1 MKLIAGDIG
10 GTKTILALFTSED
23 GPEKPLYE
31 DTRPSGSY
39 GSLEAVVRE
48 FTDRH
53 GVTDV
58 DRAVFGVAGPVM
70 GERARITNLSWE
82 IDASRLRKEFGL
94 TRVKL
99 INDLQAVAYGIA
111 LLRDEDLFTLN
122 RGVADSTG
130 PKAVIAAGT
139 GLGEAY
145 LTWDGR
151 HYIAHASEGGHT
163 EFGPSNALE
172 LELLKYLME
181 RFDHVSYERVCSG
194 TGIPNIYSFLKDTGI
209 HDEPGWFA
217 ERLAREPDTTA
228 LIVSAGLGGEESC
241 EICRQTVR
249 MFLSILGAEAG
260 NLALNFLAAGGVY
273 VGGGIPSRLIS
284 IIDESPFMES
294 FFRKGRLS
302 HVLTPFPVHL
312 ILNPRTGLLGA
323 AFFGLEI
330 MDTLSP

>member
-94 TRVKL
+94 RRVKL

-217 ERLAREPDTTA
+217 ERLAGARHDRA
-228 LIVSAGLGGEESC
+228 DCKRRSGRGG
-241 EICRQTVR
+241 ILRDLQADRPHVPLHPRGRGRQ
-249 MFLSILGAEAG
+249 SGAE
-260 NLALNFLAAGGVY
+260 F
-273 VGGGIPSRLIS
+273 SRGRRRVRGRGHTLQTD
-284 IIDESPFMES
+284 ID
-294 FFRKGRLS
+294 
-302 HVLTPFPVHL
+302 H
-312 ILNPRTGLLGA
+312 
-323 AFFGLEI
+323 
-330 MDTLSP
+330 